1 MSKDRQSSLMGLL
14 VRSHEWLTAADLADA
29 IGVTPRSIRSY
40 IAALKTQAEP
50 HTIIDSGP
58 EGYRLNAEGYAAFR
72 AQTGSIAPGD
82 APRERLYRLVRLL
95 VDADDGVDVYDTAAA
110 LFVSDS
116 TLEADLTRVRGLIA
130 DTGLAVRR
138 AGSRVSLVGS
148 ELAQRRLLS
157 RLFREES
164 EHGMAALDAI
174 QREFESESLGSFKT
188 DLIAAL
194 ERHGYYINDYG
205 MDNVLLHIAI
215 AADRAGKHQP
225 IGDTG
230 KSTGAEAEL
239 GGILRSLAA
248 THFSPGLDE
257 SDIRYLS
264 YLLATRA
271 VAPGPESAAA
281 AAASDYLSDDD
292 LGRMRAIVAR
302 AAEEYLVDLSDE
314 DFLTRLTL
322 HVRNLLERAED
333 QAFSRN
339 PLTKSI
345 KSAYPMIYELAVFI
359 ASQLHDATGIDVN
372 DDEIAYIAM
381 HVGAHLH
388 QQTRRDDLATCIIV
402 CPNYYDMQAMLR
414 ERVAQ
419 SLGDALVV
427 TRVIARSDV
436 PWDRLDAEIVLTTIA
451 PPVPAENIVRIQPFF
466 GPGDV
471 DRVRATLS
479 RVRRQ
484 GRRAAIR
491 DELLRYFDERLF
503 VRDVSGL
510 DEEGMIRLL
519 GARMA
524 ELGIVDEAYV
534 SAAIERERMSS
545 TAFTEALAVPH
556 AMAMTATRTSIAIA
570 VNEHSLPWG
579 DGRVNVVAFIAF
591 SEAGRAQ
598 FQDVFDQFVEVFSER
613 EDVNRIIRASRDFAG
628 FIDELVRTMDG

>member
-1 MSKDRQSSLMGLL
+1 MSKDRQGSLLGLL
-14 VRSHEWLTAADLADA
+14 VRSGGWLTAAELADT

-40 IAALKTQAEP
+40 IAALKAQAEP
-50 HTIIDSGP
+50 NAIIDSGA
-58 EGYRLNAEGYAAFR
+58 EGYRLNTEEYAAFR
-72 AQTGSIAPGD
+72 ARTRTASPGG

-95 VDADDGVDVYDTAAA
+95 VDNDDGVDVYDTAAA

-116 TLEADLTRVRGLIA
+116 TIEADLTRVRTLLA
-130 DTGLAVRR
+130 DTGLTLKRT
-138 AGSRVSLVGS
+138 GSRVALVGS

-157 RLFREES
+157 RMFREETAQ
-164 EHGMAALDAI
+164 GMAALDAI

-194 ERHGYYINDYG
+194 ERHGFYINDYG

-230 KSTGAEAEL
+230 RATGTDAEL

-248 THFSPGLDE
+248 AHFSPGLDE

-271 VAPGPESAAA
+271 VAPGPEAAAA
-281 AAASDYLSDDD
+281 AAASDYLSSDD
-292 LGRMRAIVAR
+292 LERMRAIVNL
-302 AAEEYLVDLSDE
+302 AAGEYLVDLSDE

-359 ASQLHDATGIDVN
+359 ASRLHDTTGIDVN

-381 HVGAHLH
+381 HVGAHLQ
-388 QQTRRDDLATCIIV
+388 QQTRRDELASCIIV

-414 ERVAQ
+414 ERVVQ
-419 SLGDALVV
+419 SLGDALTV

-436 PWDRLDAEIVLTTIA
+436 PWDRLDAELVLTTIE

-466 GPGDV
+466 SPGDV
-471 DRVRATLS
+471 DKVRAALS

-484 GRRAAIR
+484 ARRGAIR

-503 VRDVSGL
+503 VRNIADV

-519 GARMA
+519 GERMA
-524 ELGIVDEAYV
+524 GLGIIDDSYIAG
-534 SAAIERERMSS
+534 AIERERMSS
-545 TAFTEALAVPH
+545 TAFTDSLAVPH
-556 AMAMTATRTSIAIA
+556 AMSMTASRTSIAIA
-570 VNEHSLPWG
+570 VNEHSIAWG

-598 FQDVFDQFVEVFSER
+598 FQEVFDQFVEVFSER
-613 EDVNRIIRASRDFAG
+613 DDVNRIIRNSNDFGG